1 MAGIHSGR
9 IYTYRDDG
17 ELRWRYRHEHDME
30 DLRGIVT
37 TRNLA
42 IYDDKIYLTTFDA
55 HVVALNARSGRS
67 CVFGEHRGP
76 GPPAAQPGVRLYPTT
91 R

>member
-1 MAGIHSGR
+1 
-9 IYTYRDDG
+9 
-17 ELRWRYRHEHDME
+17 ME

-55 HVVALNARSGRS
+55 HVVALNARTGDL
-67 CVFGEHRGP
+67 VWNIEGLE
-76 GPPAAQPGVRLYPTT
+76 AQPGSYFIHHSGNIGN
-91 R
+91 